1 MKKQLKIFL
10 TRVVRWSLSAWLV
23 FISISGVCHWIS
35 WGVKNIQNLSFPSSM
50 CAGFCNFN
58 YIVGGG
64 GVLLFLSLVVVWVA
78 LCPPNKLRF
87 FLWTAFW
94 TTCMLG
100 FFDEVMDFAI
110 DPLSYPYPSNALAY
124 VTKIY
129 QGILLWAWSLVGLLL
144 GYLSSRKRVWGIILH
159 LVVTFVALYFCRNVL
174 FSSFQ

>member
-1 MKKQLKIFL
+1 
-10 TRVVRWSLSAWLV
+10 
-23 FISISGVCHWIS
+23 
-35 WGVKNIQNLSFPSSM
+35 M

-58 YIVGGG
+58 YILGGG

-110 DPLSYPYPSNALAY
+110 DPLYYPYPSNTLAY

-144 GYLSSRKRVWGIILH
+144 GYLSSRKRVGGIILH
-159 LVVTFVALYFCRNVL
+159 LVITVVVLYFCRNVL